1 MALMYDMET
10 VNKAMTEA
18 AKLYDPKHKSAKRVK
33 KVLDIFAAIKPLELH
48 TRHAHWVAEIERMG
62 NYSHCSECG
71 CRCQGY
77 APNYKYCP
85 GCGARMDGEEVPEN
99 GKA

>member
-10 VNKAMTEA
+10 VNRAMTEA

-33 KVLDIFAAIKPLELH
+33 KVLDIFAGMKPRGAVPDVH
-48 TRHAHWVAEIERMG
+48 GRWVAEIKRMG

-77 APNYKYCP
+77 VPNYNYCP
-85 GCGARMDGEEVPEN
+85 NCGAKMDAKEADSCE
-99 GKA
+99 